1 MTNSKVAR
9 KVEIIAKRG
18 DIHDVTINGKYVG
31 SVIFREGHGYSCGQQ
46 FHEALHLAV
55 HALAE
60 RHK

>member
-1 MTNSKVAR
+1 MNNAKVAR
-9 KVEIIAKRG
+9 KVEIITKRG
-18 DIHDVTINGKYVG
+18 DIYDVAINNKYVG
-31 SVIFREGHGYSCGQQ
+31 SVIFKMGHGYSCGQQ